1 LSKLITGALFSGLG
15 DGAKFVKLDWVE
27 SQIKEKLGFRPY
39 YGTINL
45 RLDRASIDIVRKLK
59 DNEGVKIVPPDPK
72 FCVAKTFKAKIMG
85 KVEGAIILPEATVHG
100 KDTLELLAPIN
111 LREALD
117 LEDGQQVEV
126 EIEA

>member
-1 LSKLITGALFSGLG
+1 LPKLITGALFSGLG

-27 SQIKEKLGFRPY
+27 SQIEEKLGFRPF

-45 RLDRASIDIVRKLK
+45 RLDKASIDIVRKLK
-59 DNEGVKIVPPDPK
+59 DNEGAKIIPSDPK
-72 FCVAKTFKAKIMG
+72 FCIAKTFRAKIMG

-100 KDTLELLAPIN
+100 EDTLELLAPVN
-111 LREALD
+111 LREELN
-117 LEDGQQVEV
+117 LEDGQLVEV